1 MNVLHIID
9 TMSLGGAQ
17 TIIKAVFEKLKDD
30 PRLYLFALRKKDIT
44 IEVDHP
50 NIFVFDSTAKYSFA
64 PLKAMA
70 TLIREKHITVLH
82 CHLFRS
88 EIFGYL
94 LKKFYFP
101 NIKLIFHE
109 HGQIVGSDLNS
120 KVEDAAY
127 VGFKKVSKGT
137 ADLGIAVSNAM
148 KEHLVRRASIP
159 ENNITTLYNFVDLH
173 KFKPQDMLPHKGE
186 YREKLNITDT
196 DFVVGFA
203 GRIIRRKGWRT
214 FIEAARIATIDN
226 PHIHFLI
233 AGNGADREDMLA
245 MIEAYQLSKQV
256 HYLGY
261 VNNMLAFYAAL
272 DCFAMPSHF
281 EGLPMT
287 QLEVM
292 ALGVPLITADGPGM
306 DEIPQDGSDALY
318 MEMKNPEDLAA
329 KIKQLAQEPQ
339 LRTFLC
345 DNAMQTVQEHSL
357 DNYVKSL
364 YHIYETLN

>member
-1 MNVLHIID
+1 MNILHIID

-17 TIIKAVFEKLKDD
+17 TIIKAVFEKLNDD
-30 PRLYLFALRKKDIT
+30 PNLYLFALRKKDIT

-64 PLKAMA
+64 PLKEMA
-70 TLIREKHITVLH
+70 KLIREKHISVLH

-127 VGFKKVSKGT
+127 VGFKKVSKST

-148 KEHLVRRASIP
+148 KEHLVERASIP
-159 ENNITTLYNFVDLH
+159 EKNITTLYNFVDLK
-173 KFKPQDMLPHKGE
+173 KFKPEDMLAQKGV
-186 YREKLNITDT
+186 YRQQLGIAET

-214 FIEAARIATIDN
+214 FIDAARLVAKENTD
-226 PHIHFLI
+226 IHFLI
-233 AGNGADREDMLA
+233 AGNGADRDDMLA
-245 MIEAYQLSKQV
+245 LIDEYDLKKQV

-306 DEIPQDGSDALY
+306 DEIPQDGNDALY
-318 MEMKNPEDLAA
+318 MEMKNPADLAA
-329 KIKQLAQEPQ
+329 KINKLAQEPQ
-339 LRTFLC
+339 LRSFLC

-364 YHIYETLN
+364 YNIYETLN